1 MARKTRGR
9 IRGRAPEDSA
19 QSLCWNPKFWT
30 WDTFQ
35 KLDQKRKE
43 LKKKHHPLGW
53 LFFPE
58 LGHARDAIDNSGRPL
73 VGDDDT
79 IDISGRP
86 FNGAAAAG
94 GGRRTAPDFSVR
106 TTFLF

>member
-1 MARKTRGR
+1 M
-9 IRGRAPEDSA
+9 
-19 QSLCWNPKFWT
+19 
-30 WDTFQ
+30 
-35 KLDQKRKE
+35 
-43 LKKKHHPLGW
+43 KKHDPFW
-53 LFFPE
+53 RFFPE

-86 FNGAAAAG
+86 FNGAAAAA
-94 GGRRTAPDFSVR
+94 GGRRTAPNFSVR